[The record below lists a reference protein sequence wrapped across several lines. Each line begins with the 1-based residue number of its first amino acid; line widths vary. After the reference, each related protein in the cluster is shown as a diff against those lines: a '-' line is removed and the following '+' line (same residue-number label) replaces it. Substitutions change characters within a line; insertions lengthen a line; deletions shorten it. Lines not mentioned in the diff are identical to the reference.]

1 MQNISYC
8 CLTIELRSEIDT
20 LRMERGR
27 FDLIYRKMDITL
39 TKMRT
44 EINRLTEVTTQ
55 AYDQRYLAKTPRLC
69 SLISL
74 HE

>member
-1 MQNISYC
+1 MQNISNC
-8 CLTIELRSEIDT
+8 CLTTELRSEIDT

-55 AYDQRYLAKTPRLC
+55 AYDQRYLVKTPRLC
-69 SLISL
+69 SFT
-74 HE
+74 